1 MDTRRLKYVDDI
13 SPLYQTGA
21 LPPYDA
27 TRWAA
32 EAQMSVDDVVYHPN
46 GFTTTV
52 FRNPLFTW
60 HRSFSTDN
68 NPVQGGSP
76 SSQRRGLGGGR
87 TLIHID
93 EWVPGFGNDITKHGY
108 SSFGAPRKHA
118 IAEIPLEGPVEQHWS
133 TNAKRHL
140 KTFQKQTDVTIRLG
154 TYAELEQP
162 YKRSSVPG
170 NMRASMWR
178 LTGRHLRD
186 HPQTV
191 DVLIAESK
199 THGIVAAFVAGN
211 CVEASSSFY
220 LLGFYLPAARE
231 SQAMTGLI
239 HAWFERTRANN
250 LKRCNFGDI
259 CGPNPLPMQSDRGY
273 SIFKTHFGVR
283 RVHYPG
289 SHWKISFRKK

>member
-1 MDTRRLKYVDDI
+1 MDIRRLKYVHDI
-13 SPLYQTGA
+13 SPLYQMGA

-32 EAQMSVDDVVYHPN
+32 EAQMSVDDVNYHPN

-68 NPVQGGSP
+68 NPVPAPFVSAGLQTPP
-76 SSQRRGLGGGR
+76 SRS
-87 TLIHID
+87 LILID
-93 EWVPGFGNDITKHGY
+93 EWVPGFGNDIAKHGY

-118 IAEIPLEGPVEQHWS
+118 IAEVPPDGPVEANWS

-140 KTFQKQTDVTIRLG
+140 KTFKKQTDVTIRLG
-154 TYAELEQP
+154 TYNEIDQP
-162 YKRSSVPG
+162 YRRSSVPSS
-170 NMRASMWR
+170 MRASMWR

-186 HPQTV
+186 HPKTI
-191 DVLIAESK
+191 DVFIAESK
-199 THGIVAAFVAGN
+199 IHGIVAAFVSGR
-211 CVEASSSFY
+211 CVEASSGYY

-231 SQAMTGLI
+231 SQAMTGLV
-239 HAWFERTRANN
+239 HHWFEHTRSHG
-250 LKRCNFGDI
+250 LKLCNFGDI
-259 CGPNPLPMQSDRGY
+259 CGPNPLPMQTDRGY
-273 SIFKTHFGVR
+273 SIFKTHFGIR

-289 SHWKISFRKK
+289 SHWKVTIGRPS